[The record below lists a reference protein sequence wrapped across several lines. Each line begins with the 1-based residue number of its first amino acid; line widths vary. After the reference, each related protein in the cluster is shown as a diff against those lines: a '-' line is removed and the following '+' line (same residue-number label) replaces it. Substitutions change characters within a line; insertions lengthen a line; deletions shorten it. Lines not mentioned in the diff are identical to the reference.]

1 MSRSV
6 KVVPIALLVAGAL
19 TWTSGQRVK
28 AVSQSPAASVR
39 LLSLGTAS
47 LSANGSS
54 SDGFVDSTGDFVRGD
69 DELVDRR
76 IPAVSNAPARVPADH
91 VPAPQSLA
99 VVTAN
104 PRASGFAGLTHR
116 DQRLAGTGSLREH
129 AVQPRA
135 ARPGAVRRKRVRRRS
150 GEHRGSRAQH
160 ERNEPHGRDC
170 AQPVLW
176 SRARSYPLD
185 SAGVWR
191 LYVRSPRYFDPTLHR
206 FFLTLLQADV
216 DPATSDLTGPTSV
229 LIAVSQTGDPTASWY
244 RFKLNTTNDG
254 TNGTP
259 SHPSCPCLGD
269 QPLIGADANGFYVTT
284 NEFATNGPGF
294 NGAQIYAMSKSTLA
308 TGAVPPVVLIGGQIP
323 LAEGIAYSV
332 QPATTPSGSAYAT
345 AQNGTEYFVS
355 SLEFTGSLD
364 NRIAVWAMTNTAS
377 LNNPSP
383 AVTLS
388 NVVVPS
394 QVYGMGSGSMPGVEQ
409 ADGPRPLAASL
420 VVPGTQKPRLE
431 LLDANDD
438 RMNQVVFAGGRLYS
452 AVNTVVKTENAPTRN
467 GIAYFV
473 LAPNV
478 SDGPLSATMAKQG
491 YISVNRAHAVFPSV
505 AVNGAGVGAIAF
517 TLSSKD
523 MYPSAA
529 YATIDA
535 SGAVGDVHIAA
546 PGELP
551 EDGFS
556 GYAAFGG
563 ARVSRWGDYSAAVAD
578 ESGHIWMATEFIPD
592 SPRTSLAN
600 WGTYIVQLVP

>member
-91 VPAPQSLA
+91 VPAPQSLE

-116 DQRLAGTGSLREH
+116 DQRLAGTGPFANTQFSLEPPDQALCVGNGFVVE
-129 AVQPRA
+129 AVNT
-135 ARPGAVRRKRVRRRS
+135 AVR
-150 GEHRGSRAQH
+150 
-160 ERNEPHGRDC
+160 
-170 AQPVLW
+170 
-176 SRARSYPLD
+176 
-185 SAGVWR
+185 
-191 LYVRSPRYFDPTLHR
+191 VRSTSGTNLTDATALNQFFGLAPEVIRSTPPVYGDFTSDPRCYFDPTLHR

-377 LNNPSP
+377 LNNASP

-478 SDGPLSATMAKQG
+478 SGGPLSATMANQG

-535 SGAVGDVHIAA
+535 SGAVGEIHIAA

>member
-116 DQRLAGTGSLREH
+116 DQRLAGTGAFANTQFSLEPPDQALCVGNGFVVE
-129 AVQPRA
+129 AVNT
-135 ARPGAVRRKRVRRRS
+135 AVRVRNTS
-150 GEHRGSRAQH
+150 GTNLTDATALNQFFGLAPEVIRTT
-160 ERNEPHGRDC
+160 P
-170 AQPVLW
+170 PVYGDFT
-176 SRARSYPLD
+176 SD
-185 SAGVWR
+185 
-191 LYVRSPRYFDPTLHR
+191 PRCYFDPTLHR

-216 DPATSDLTGPTSV
+216 DPATSDLTGPTAV
-229 LIAVSQTGDPTASWY
+229 LIAVSQSGDPTGSWNIY
-244 RFKLNTTNDG
+244 KLNTTNDG
-254 TNGTP
+254 THGTP
-259 SHPSCPCLGD
+259 SHPSCPCLGN

-284 NEFATNGPGF
+284 NEYTDQRARIQRRADLRDVEVGARKRRVAARRPVRRSDSAGGGHRVQRPASHHTFRKRLRHRAERNG
-294 NGAQIYAMSKSTLA
+294 
-308 TGAVPPVVLIGGQIP
+308 V
-323 LAEGIAYSV
+323 
-332 QPATTPSGSAYAT
+332 
-345 AQNGTEYFVS
+345 FVS
-355 SLEFTGSLD
+355 ALEFTGGLD

-377 LNNPSP
+377 LNSPSP

-394 QVYGMGSGSMPGVEQ
+394 QVYGMSSGSMPGVEQ

-420 VVPGTQKPRLE
+420 VVPGTQKPKLE
-431 LLDANDD
+431 LLDANDN

-478 SDGPLSATMAKQG
+478 SGGPLSATMANQG

-517 TLSSKD
+517 TLSSKE